1 MSKIFIKFISI
12 ILVLI
17 QTGIGYVF
25 DYDAVQIL
33 DIDESVQ
40 YQTFEGFGTST
51 CWWAGSVDDPK
62 LAENIAKALYS
73 DEEGLGLE
81 IVRYN
86 IGGGELENP
95 ESRISDPIRKAESF
109 YVYDEESGE
118 YVYDFTRDANARRV
132 LDYAIEYGAKEVI
145 LFCNSPHFSMTESG
159 HASGSFKAYG
169 SNLPKENYQ
178 AFVDYLLTIA
188 DWFVEQGYPV
198 TYISPINEPQW
209 AWGGDEVTQ
218 EGCHYSSDEATE
230 LLALFAENMKERN
243 SPYKLSGPES
253 GELSYKYMDYL
264 FKFFGNET
272 LNEYCDSFSGHSY
285 WLDGSKIQ
293 KRLFGQVFESFY
305 PDKTFEMSEWCELP
319 MTIDVHSIDSGL
331 YMANVLVEDLTL
343 LNATAWSSWTAFHGD
358 GLLYPQGSDV
368 GYYNRWY
375 AYKQFTSFI
384 KPGMVRVD
392 VNDVKG
398 YQKDLEKVAFTDGEN
413 TVLVVVN
420 NAKTEK
426 TIELSDSYGKAEV
439 YLTDG
444 SHNYEKVSPEFTNGQ
459 YVLSPRSITTFV
471 LSK

>member
-1 MSKIFIKFISI
+1 MIKILTKLISI

-25 DYDAVQIL
+25 DYDAVQVL

-51 CWWAGSVDDPK
+51 CWWAGYVDDAE
-62 LAENIAKALYS
+62 LAKNIAKALY
-73 DEEGLGLE
+73 DKDEGLGLE

-86 IGGGELENP
+86 IGAGERENP
-95 ESRISDPIRKAESF
+95 DSLISDPIRKAESF

-159 HASGSFKAYG
+159 HASGSFEEYG

-209 AWGGDEVTQ
+209 KWGGDGVSQ
-218 EGCHYSSDEATE
+218 EGCHYSADETTE

-264 FKFFGNET
+264 FKYFGNDT
-272 LNEYCDSFSGHSY
+272 LDEYCDTFSGHSY
-285 WLDGSKIQ
+285 WLDGSKLQ
-293 KRLFGQVFESFY
+293 KRLFGQVFSTFY

-319 MTIDVHSIDSGL
+319 LTLDSHSIDSGL

-343 LNATAWSSWTAFHGD
+343 LNATSWTTWTAYHED
-358 GLLYPQGSDV
+358 GLLYGQGSDV
-368 GYYNRWY
+368 GYFNRWY

-384 KPGMVRVD
+384 QPGMVRVD
-392 VNDVKG
+392 VGDVSG
-398 YQKDLEKVAFTDGEN
+398 YQKDLEKVAFTDGEK

-420 NAKTEK
+420 NAETEK
-426 TIELSDSYGKAEV
+426 TIKLSNAYSQAEIHV
-439 YLTDG
+439 TDE
-444 SHNYEKVSPEFTNGQ
+444 SHNCEKVSSEFENGQ
-459 YVLSPRSITTFV
+459 YILSPKSITTFV

>member
-1 MSKIFIKFISI
+1 
-12 ILVLI
+12 
-17 QTGIGYVF
+17 
-25 DYDAVQIL
+25 
-33 DIDESVQ
+33 
-40 YQTFEGFGTST
+40 
-51 CWWAGSVDDPK
+51 
-62 LAENIAKALYS
+62 
-73 DEEGLGLE
+73 
-81 IVRYN
+81 
-86 IGGGELENP
+86 
-95 ESRISDPIRKAESF
+95 
-109 YVYDEESGE
+109 
-118 YVYDFTRDANARRV
+118 
-132 LDYAIEYGAKEVI
+132 
-145 LFCNSPHFSMTESG
+145 
-159 HASGSFKAYG
+159 
-169 SNLPKENYQ
+169 
-178 AFVDYLLTIA
+178 
-188 DWFVEQGYPV
+188 
-198 TYISPINEPQW
+198 
-209 AWGGDEVTQ
+209 
-218 EGCHYSSDEATE
+218 
-230 LLALFAENMKERN
+230 
-243 SPYKLSGPES
+243 
-253 GELSYKYMDYL
+253 
-264 FKFFGNET
+264 
-272 LNEYCDSFSGHSY
+272 
-285 WLDGSKIQ
+285 
-293 KRLFGQVFESFY
+293 
-305 PDKTFEMSEWCELP
+305 